1 MAGDLFEVEE
11 LIRRGVLLINDGY
24 RAKNSELS
32 KVGIPFA
39 RAGNIDEGFHFQD
52 ADRVPFETL
61 EKVGLKRSKPGDVV
75 FTSKGTVG
83 RFAFVR
89 EDTPEFVY
97 SPQLCYWRSEDASRI
112 NPRWLFYWMQGREFF
127 MQYKGVAGQTDMAE
141 YVSLR
146 DQRAMKITLPPLP
159 EQKAIAHIL
168 GTIDDK
174 IELNRRMNETL
185 EGIARALFQS
195 WFVDFDPVRA
205 KLDGR
210 QPAGMD
216 AETAALFPGEFQ
228 DSSLGLIPKGW
239 CVKSIGEILELA
251 YGKPLKAEDRKNGH
265 VSVYGANGPVGWHNE
280 RLVPG
285 PGIVIGRKGN
295 PGVVTWAHDDFYPI
309 DTTFYVVP
317 TSDCRSLY
325 FLYYALSA
333 QDLANLSA
341 DSAVPGLNR
350 NHAYMSKQVIPSQV
364 ILKTFDSQIS
374 PVFAAIYANEEQS
387 RTLAALRDTLLPKLL
402 SGELSVADAV
412 SLVEDVAS

>member
-83 RFAFVR
+83 RFR

>member
-1 MAGDLFEVEE
+1 M
-11 LIRRGVLLINDGY
+11 
-24 RAKNSELS
+24 
-32 KVGIPFA
+32 P
-39 RAGNIDEGFHFQD
+39 
-52 ADRVPFETL
+52 
-61 EKVGLKRSKPGDVV
+61 KPGDVV
-75 FTSKGTVG
+75 MTTEAPLGEVAQLDGTKVALAQRVITLRG
-83 RFAFVR
+83 KSNLLDNTFLKFLLQSEQIQ
-89 EDTPEFVY
+89 ED
-97 SPQLCYWRSEDASRI
+97 LRSRATGTTVLGIRQSELR
-112 NPRWLFYWMQGREFF
+112 
-127 MQYKGVAGQTDMAE
+127 K
-141 YVSLR
+141 VSLR
-146 DQRAMKITLPPLP
+146 FPSFRI
-159 EQKAIAHIL
+159 QKTIALIL

-185 EGIARALFQS
+185 EEMARALFQS

-216 AETAALFPGEFQ
+216 AETAALFPAEFQ
-228 DSSLGLIPKGW
+228 ESPLGLIPKGW

-265 VSVYGANGPVGWHNE
+265 VSVYGANGHVGWHNE